1 MVNAKEFWMKE
12 GEKKGIKK
20 AEKRAENKY
29 IKQERQKVIDI
40 VLEAMRERNCS
51 QEEMIEKLQTH
62 FKLSRREA
70 MRQAKKAMV

>member
-12 GEKKGIKK
+12 GEKKWIKK

-70 MRQAKKAMV
+70 IRQAKKAMA

>member
-20 AEKRAENKY
+20 AEKRAEKKY
-29 IKQERQKVIDI
+29 FKQGLQKVIDKML
-40 VLEAMRERNCS
+40 VFMRERNCS
-51 QEEMIEKLQTH
+51 QEEMVEILQEH
-62 FKLSRREA
+62 FHLSRREA